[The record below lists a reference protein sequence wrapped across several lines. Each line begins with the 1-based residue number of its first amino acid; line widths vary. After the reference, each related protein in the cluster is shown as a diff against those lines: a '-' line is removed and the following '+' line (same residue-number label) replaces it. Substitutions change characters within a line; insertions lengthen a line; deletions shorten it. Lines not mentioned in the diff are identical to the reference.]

1 MILERYGLLTWKA
14 KWPRARK
21 REIELNFPFLVRS
34 MCDHNCRDMAWL
46 KLEAL
51 CCSSRWQVQKHL
63 GHLVKL
69 SGASPGAG
77 VEWSSRNP
85 VSLTQNVGVCSSWT
99 CCNTA
104 LAPREIHFFLFKK
117 IILCIWRA
125 ELQRKE
131 MIEMEHYR
139 EETERASSWTCR
151 LRAEAKIR
159 VPSILCCF
167 LGWTSKELDQNWNSP
182 SEKPGLPAFL

>member
-69 SGASPGAG
+69 SLGHHLELEWNGAAG
-77 VEWSSRNP
+77 TLSVWHRMLVSVAVEP
-85 VSLTQNVGVCSSWT
+85 VATQHWPLEKYT
-99 CCNTA
+99 F
-104 LAPREIHFFLFKK
+104 FFLKK
-117 IILCIWRA
+117 LFYA
-125 ELQRKE
+125 FEGLS
-131 MIEMEHYR
+131 YR
-139 EETERASSWTCR
+139 ERKWSRWNITEKRQR
-151 LRAEAKIR
+151 
-159 VPSILCCF
+159 
-167 LGWTSKELDQNWNSP
+167 ELL
-182 SEKPGLPAFL
+182 PGHVG